1 MLKRVM
7 SIFTGL
13 LVLILFT
20 SCSGKEAD
28 LEMRIAPSELSQET
42 RDVLA
47 AIGDET
53 VFFDYQVDGTVQSV
67 NFRVLVYEDGEWVYG
82 GGAEDDVAAD
92 GIGRGGFRLREEGFD
107 IITVTDSGYTR
118 AALEIPLGFSDS
130 MLIGTAKLTQA
141 RVIVPEEPLALFVKA
156 GTEQN
161 RLSVIEPEDYQSMDC
176 DAGVAIEAVF
186 STERTD

>member
-1 MLKRVM
+1 MLKRAC
-7 SIFTGL
+7 
-13 LVLILFT
+13 LVIAILFLLSLFS
-20 SCSGKEAD
+20 SCSMGEKTQ
-28 LEMRIAPSELSQET
+28 EMCVTPSEFSQET

-67 NFRVLVYEDGEWVYG
+67 SFRVLVYEDGEWVYG
-82 GGAEDDVAAD
+82 GGSEDDVAAD
-92 GIGRGGFRLREEGFD
+92 GIGRVGFRLREEGFD

-141 RVIVPEEPLALFVKA
+141 REIVPEEPLALFVKA

-161 RLSVIEPEDYQSMDC
+161 RLSVIDLEDYQSMDC

-186 STERTD
+186 STERIN

>member
-7 SIFTGL
+7 SVFTGL

-47 AIGDET
+47 AIE
-53 VFFDYQVDGTVQSV
+53 
-67 NFRVLVYEDGEWVYG
+67 L
-82 GGAEDDVAAD
+82 
-92 GIGRGGFRLREEGFD
+92 
-107 IITVTDSGYTR
+107 
-118 AALEIPLGFSDS
+118 
-130 MLIGTAKLTQA
+130 
-141 RVIVPEEPLALFVKA
+141 
-156 GTEQN
+156 
-161 RLSVIEPEDYQSMDC
+161 EDYQSMDC
-176 DAGVAIEAVF
+176 DAGVAIEALF